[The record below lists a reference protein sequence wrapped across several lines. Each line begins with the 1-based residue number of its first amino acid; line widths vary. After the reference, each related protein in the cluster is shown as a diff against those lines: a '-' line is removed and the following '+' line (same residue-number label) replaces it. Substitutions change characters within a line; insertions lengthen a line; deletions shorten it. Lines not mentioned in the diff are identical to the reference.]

1 MASWNGQNKRRKRN
15 EFAKK
20 RRIVELHSR
29 LSDVSRQSSVKR
41 GKRFD
46 RSIARELAEDLMN
59 EQLDELE
66 DAYLIKRHTQ
76 SK

>member
-29 LSDVSRQSSVKR
+29 LIDKNRQASAKR
-41 GKRFD
+41 NKRFD
-46 RSIARELAEDLMN
+46 ASIARELAQDLMD
-59 EQLDELE
+59 EELDVME
-66 DAYLIKRHTQ
+66 DEFFIQRHTQ

>member
-20 RRIVELHSR
+20 RRIVELHSQ
-29 LSDVSRQSSVKR
+29 LIDKNRQASAKR
-41 GKRFD
+41 NKRFD
-46 RSIARELAEDLMN
+46 ASIARELAQDLMD
-59 EQLDELE
+59 EELDAME
-66 DAYLIKRHTQ
+66 DEFFIQRHTQ

>member
-20 RRIVELHSR
+20 RKIVELHSR
-29 LSDVSRQSSVKR
+29 FSDKSRQASVKR
-41 GKRFD
+41 NKRFD
-46 RSIARELAEDLMN
+46 ASIARELAEDLMN

-76 SK
+76 SN

>member
-1 MASWNGQNKRRKRN
+1 MPSWNGQNKRRKRN

-20 RRIVELHSR
+20 RRIIELHSR
-29 LSDVSRQSSVKR
+29 FSDVNRQLNAKR
-41 GKRFD
+41 NKRFD
-46 RSIARELAEDLMN
+46 MSIARELAEDLMN